1 MKKSQEKRGHRDQQ
15 MEGWFENKNE
25 KVMGKDVEMDRH
37 GRISK
42 EQRELLQFKHTKH
55 QNVV

>member
-1 MKKSQEKRGHRDQQ
+1 
-15 MEGWFENKNE
+15 MEGWLENRNE
-25 KVMGKDVEMDRH
+25 ELMGREVEMDRD

-42 EQRELLQFKHTKH
+42 EQRELLQSEHTKH

>member
-1 MKKSQEKRGHRDQQ
+1 MKKWRGRF
-15 MEGWFENKNE
+15 GNRNE
-25 KVMGKDVEMDRH
+25 EVMGKNVEMDRH

-42 EQRELLQFKHTKH
+42 EQRELLQSKHTKH

>member
-1 MKKSQEKRGHRDQQ
+1 
-15 MEGWFENKNE
+15 MEGWFEKRNKE
-25 KVMGKDVEMDRH
+25 VMGKDVETDRD

-42 EQRELLQFKHTKH
+42 EQRELLQSKHTKH

>member
-1 MKKSQEKRGHRDQQ
+1 MNRWR
-15 MEGWFENKNE
+15 GWFENRNE
-25 KVMGKDVEMDRH
+25 EVMGKNVEMDRH

-42 EQRELLQFKHTKH
+42 EQRELLQSKHTKH

>member
-1 MKKSQEKRGHRDQQ
+1 
-15 MEGWFENKNE
+15 MEGWFENRNE
-25 KVMGKDVEMDRH
+25 VMGEDVEMDRD

-42 EQRELLQFKHTKH
+42 EQRELLQSKHTKH

>member
-1 MKKSQEKRGHRDQQ
+1 
-15 MEGWFENKNE
+15 MEGWFENRNE
-25 KVMGKDVEMDRH
+25 EVMGKDVEMDRD

-42 EQRELLQFKHTKH
+42 EQRGLLQSKHTKH